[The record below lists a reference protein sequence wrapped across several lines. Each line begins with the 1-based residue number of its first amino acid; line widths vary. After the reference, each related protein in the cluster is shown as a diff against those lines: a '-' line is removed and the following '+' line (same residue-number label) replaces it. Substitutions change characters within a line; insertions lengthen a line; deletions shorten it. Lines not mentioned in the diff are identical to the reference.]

1 MTRVAAAL
9 LLSLAAATQ
18 ASAFSM
24 NLSLPDL
31 TFPPTT
37 TSISAQN
44 AAQPGK

>member
-1 MTRVAAAL
+1 MKPFATAVL
-9 LLSLAAATQ
+9 LTLAAATQ
-18 ASAFSM
+18 VSAFSM
-24 NLSLPDL
+24 SVNLPDL

>member
-1 MTRVAAAL
+1 MNRFTAAL
-9 LLSLAAATQ
+9 LLSLVGATQ

-24 NLSLPDL
+24 NMNLPDL

>member
-1 MTRVAAAL
+1 MTRFATAL
-9 LLSLAAATQ
+9 MLSLTAATQ

-31 TFPPTT
+31 IFPPTT

>member
-1 MTRVAAAL
+1 MKPFATAL
-9 LLSLAAATQ
+9 LLTLAATTQ

-24 NLSLPDL
+24 SVNLPNL

-44 AAQPGK
+44 AVHASK